1 MANFPWVQLIGYF
14 HLIAGIQGLFLA
26 AILRAYPAENRVPN
40 RSLTLL
46 ILGFSI
52 IILGVGL
59 GATGLYSFFPHLIR
73 IGAPFLALIG
83 PALLF
88 YITSIR
94 IGNVPSVQYLHL
106 VPFALYTITL
116 LPFYFSSPEDKIYWV
131 EVAMTTGQADVY
143 INLAFV
149 THFLGYVIWN
159 YILLIRHSGTA
170 SAMKTDLAETDLGWI
185 RNLTSMLLLCGL
197 FAIVMFSLSAG
208 GVMETL
214 LANYFAGFVMA
225 LIVYVMGYR
234 SLITPKLFGDRDYP
248 AWEYQSTWGLFWG
261 NLQFNPEV
269 PTANNFL
276 KEEKKIL
283 AELQTFMKIEIPYR
297 NSDLSLAKLSSLTE
311 IPQYLLS
318 RIINGH
324 LDQNFFDFINE
335 YRIMEVCE
343 RLSQPDQHRYT
354 ILSLAMD
361 AGFNSKSSFNTAFRK
376 STGLTPSQYK
386 KQHLYR

>member
-1 MANFPWVQLIGYF
+1 MDDLPWFHLIGYF
-14 HLIAGIQGLFLA
+14 HFFAGIQGLFLA
-26 AILRAYPAENRVPN
+26 AILRAYPTENRVPN
-40 RSLTLL
+40 WFLALF

-52 IILGVGL
+52 VILGVGL
-59 GATGLYSFFPHLIR
+59 GATGLYSSFPHLIR
-73 IGAPFLALIG
+73 VGAPFLALLG

-88 YITSIR
+88 YITAIR
-94 IGNVPSVQYLHL
+94 IGNIPSVQYLHL
-106 VPFALYTITL
+106 IPFALYTISL
-116 LPFYFSSPEDKIYWV
+116 LPFYFSSPEEKIYWI
-131 EVAMTTGQADVY
+131 EVAMTTGQTDAY
-143 INLAFV
+143 INLVFV

-159 YILLIRHSGTA
+159 YILLIRHSGTV

-185 RNLTSMLLLCGL
+185 RNLISMLLLCGL

-248 AWEYQSTWGLFWG
+248 AWEYDSIWDLFWG
-261 NLQFNPEV
+261 NLQFNPEA
-269 PTANNFL
+269 PTADNYLN
-276 KEEKKIL
+276 EEKKL
-283 AELQTFMKIEIPYR
+283 LSELQTYMLKEKPYR
-297 NSDLSLAKLSSLTE
+297 DSNLSLAKLSSLTE

-376 STGLTPSQYK
+376 STGLTPSKYK
-386 KQHLYR
+386 KQQFEK